1 MLLILQ
7 QQHTNA
13 QFLQADN
20 DILGDT
26 IKNFFNLNPLDG
38 IFKSS
43 CWDSILTGGTSGI
56 KKTGQLIVGTDCD
69 DKIRGDST
77 DEVIYTLKGND
88 QVWAGSGNDIIYGG
102 MGSNRLYGE
111 RSNDIIIPGDGSN
124 LVDGGPG
131 NDVLYGGVGNNLLVG
146 GRDNDQLIAGTGTT
160 IMDGGIGSNEF
171 DCSGNSI
178 VINYNPDYGDTIAGN
193 CKIVNNMGTNITRGI
208 DIS

>member
-1 MLLILQ
+1 MFLILQ
-7 QQHTNA
+7 HDTNA

-20 DILGDT
+20 DNLGDAF
-26 IKNFFNLNPLDG
+26 KNFFNLNPLDG
-38 IFKSS
+38 IFKNG

-56 KKTGQLIVGTDCD
+56 KKTGHLIVGTDCD
-69 DKIRGDST
+69 DNIKGDST

-102 MGSNRLYGE
+102 IGSNRLYGE
-111 RSNDIIIPGDGSN
+111 RDNDIIIPGDGSN

-131 NDVLYGGVGNNLLVG
+131 NDVLYGGIGNSFLVG
-146 GRDNDQLIAGTGTT
+146 GRDNDQLIAGSGTT

-193 CKIVNNMGTNITRGI
+193 CKIVNNIGINITRDI
-208 DIS
+208 DTS